1 MRGYDRDQVT
11 DHLRRLEAELRM
23 MAADRDSAHANSDEL
38 QGHLDDARRRIRDL
52 QDEVDKLSVPPTT
65 VAGMTDRISR
75 MLQLATDESSEL
87 RATARDEAAETLSV
101 ARQEA
106 EDIRAAAASASTRT
120 KELAQEHA
128 DSMITDAEKRAAEID
143 EAAKAREAQ
152 SQRDEE
158 AARKRGE
165 EIIAAAEA
173 DAARLRGASH
183 SIAMARLRRS
193 RELAESAHGA
203 HKQILDHLDALREHI
218 TNLPEALSL
227 SAEERELVAL
237 TEGDDL
243 ELLNRTLV
251 GRDRFATRD
260 DAPAEKTDVLTA
272 LDEDA
277 DSGDDVARGTN
288 AGRDA
293 DRDDADHD
301 DDAEGDH
308 SDDFES
314 ERYGT
319 TPAKKPVSHSQVTA

>member
-1 MRGYDRDQVT
+1 MSAPGHRQSPFPIVMRGYDRDQVT

-143 EAAKAREAQ
+143 EAAKAREA
-152 SQRDEE
+152 
-158 AARKRGE
+158 
-165 EIIAAAEA
+165 
-173 DAARLRGASH
+173 
-183 SIAMARLRRS
+183 
-193 RELAESAHGA
+193 
-203 HKQILDHLDALREHI
+203 
-218 TNLPEALSL
+218 
-227 SAEERELVAL
+227 
-237 TEGDDL
+237 
-243 ELLNRTLV
+243 
-251 GRDRFATRD
+251 
-260 DAPAEKTDVLTA
+260 
-272 LDEDA
+272 
-277 DSGDDVARGTN
+277 
-288 AGRDA
+288 
-293 DRDDADHD
+293 
-301 DDAEGDH
+301 
-308 SDDFES
+308 
-314 ERYGT
+314 
-319 TPAKKPVSHSQVTA
+319 